1 MNQEIQNKE
10 NKKIGPLRLYLRYLS
25 IVLRSKMQYKKS
37 FFMLFVGSFL
47 ASFTVFLSVYFMFQ
61 RFSHVKGY
69 TFQEVLLCYSIVL
82 MSFSLAEIWARGLKS
97 FPGMVRRG
105 EFDRVMLR
113 PRSLIL
119 QILGTQCDME
129 RFSRVLQALLIL
141 IYAVVTSR
149 ISWTPFKI
157 ATVFFM
163 LAGGCALFSGIFLIQ
178 AALSFF
184 FLEGLEFTN
193 IFTFGLN
200 EHSKYPVDIYGKG
213 ILWVLTYIIPF
224 ALVQYYPLLYVLGR
238 REEVRYALLPFAA
251 MLFLIPCYLLWR
263 VGVRHYKSSGS

>member
-1 MNQEIQNKE
+1 MNHRKQNE
-10 NKKIGPLRLYLRYLS
+10 YSKKTGALRLYRHYLS
-25 IVLRSKMQYKKS
+25 IILRSKMQYKKS

-82 MSFSLAEIWARGLKS
+82 MSFSSAEIWARGLEA

-113 PRSLIL
+113 PRSLLL
-119 QILGTQCDME
+119 QILGTQCDLE
-129 RFSRVLQALLIL
+129 RFSRVLQALVIL
-141 IYAVVTSR
+141 AYAVATSR
-149 ISWTPFKI
+149 LHWTPFKI

-163 LAGGCALFSGIFLIQ
+163 LGGGCALFSGIFLIQ
-178 AALSFF
+178 AGLSFF

-200 EHSKYPVDIYGKG
+200 EHGKYPVDIYGKG

-224 ALVQYYPLLYVLGR
+224 ALVQYYPLLYVLDR
-238 REEVRYALLPFAA
+238 QQEIRYALLPFAA
-251 MLFLIPCYLLWR
+251 LLFLIPCYLIWR
-263 VGVRHYKSSGS
+263 VGVRHYKSRGS